1 MTGPIRPEDIQKL
14 KTATTP
20 EEVLKVFNEAIA
32 EMWDGHGAT
41 VLQNVVADKI
51 AKALNIS
58 RSDVFRRHLL
68 DVEESYRAAGWDVE
82 YDKPAYCESYEASF
96 RFTRGR
102 SATKEL
108 GEALVWSDKKDE
120 WSEAID
126 AAHPTR
132 SGAHAEYATA
142 MQMVGNR
149 HSKGELVDLVT
160 WLLVRLKATS
170 SA

>member
-20 EEVLKVFNEAIA
+20 EEVLKVFNEDIA

-41 VLQNVVADKI
+41 VLQNDVADKI

-82 YDKPAYCESYEASF
+82 YSQYAGLSASF

-102 SATKEL
+102 SATKDL